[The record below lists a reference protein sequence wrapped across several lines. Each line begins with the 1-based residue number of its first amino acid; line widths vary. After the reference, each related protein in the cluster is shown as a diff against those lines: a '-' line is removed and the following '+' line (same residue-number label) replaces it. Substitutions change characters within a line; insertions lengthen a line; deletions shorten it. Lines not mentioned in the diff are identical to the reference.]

1 MRMKQMLQQL
11 LESNPQDSTVIKS
24 MAQLMLALS
33 QVIVSRS
40 SSITGLL
47 NREQLTVPAVYMK
60 NGSQKSKAEISMSMK
75 RWMNREILK
84 VPWLGLLHFEMR
96 KAIENQ

>member
-1 MRMKQMLQQL
+1 MLQQL
-11 LESNPQDSTVIKS
+11 LESNPQDSNVIKC

-40 SSITGLL
+40 ASITGSL
-47 NREQLTVPAVYMK
+47 NEQLTVPAVYMK
-60 NGSQKSKAEISMSMK
+60 NGSQKSRAEISMSMK

>member
-1 MRMKQMLQQL
+1 MDQILQEVL
-11 LESNPQDSTVIKS
+11 DSNPQESNVIKS

-40 SSITGLL
+40 PVLSGLP
-47 NREQLTVPAVYMK
+47 NRESLSVPAVYMK
-60 NGSQKSKAEISMSMK
+60 NGTQKPKTEISMSMK